1 MSEAMTP
8 CPPDSDLMKAWNA
21 YQETE
26 DFKNTL
32 YWATTET
39 KMRPERAEELGID
52 PLANRPTSEDRQ
64 RTATGSLWASFMAGF
79 EAAGGKVTF

>member
-1 MSEAMTP
+1 MNAMTL

-32 YWATTET
+32 YWATAET
-39 KMRPERAEELGID
+39 RMRPERAQEVGLD
-52 PLANRPTSEDRQ
+52 PTANV
-64 RTATGSLWASFMAGF
+64 ATPEMLVERRKGSLWAAFMAGF
-79 EAAGGKVTF
+79 NAAGGKVRF